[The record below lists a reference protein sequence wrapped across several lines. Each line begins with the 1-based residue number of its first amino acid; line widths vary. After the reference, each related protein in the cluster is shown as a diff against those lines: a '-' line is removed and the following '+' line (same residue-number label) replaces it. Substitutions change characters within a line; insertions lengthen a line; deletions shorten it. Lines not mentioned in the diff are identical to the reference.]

1 MENVEKAKKEKKEKP
16 SRTIETMF
24 RTTLSSHVQ
33 LSGMA
38 DKKAGLMISIN
49 SIVLSVMTSF
59 LVNKFT
65 EIPYLI
71 IPTSLMVIVC
81 LVTITF
87 ALLATKPTT
96 RSQKNLQVP
105 VDQSQ
110 IDPLFFGDYLTISA
124 DSYRA
129 HMKELIA
136 DDELM
141 YNTMLDNIYAQGRV
155 LSKKYRMLTIAYTIF
170 MYGFPVVILSYL
182 ITLVLYSWH

>member
-1 MENVEKAKKEKKEKP
+1 MEKVEKVKKEKKDKA
-16 SRTIETMF
+16 SRTIDTMF

-33 LSGMA
+33 LSGLA

-59 LVNKFT
+59 LVHEFT

-81 LVTITF
+81 LLTITF

-96 RSQKNLQVP
+96 KSQKNIAEP
-105 VDQSQ
+105 ADPSR
-110 IDPLFFGDYLTISA
+110 IDPLFFGDYLSLSA

-129 HMKELIA
+129 YMKQLIA
-136 DDELM
+136 DDERLH
-141 YNTMLDNIYAQGRV
+141 NTMLDNIYAQGRV

-170 MYGFPVVILSYL
+170 MYGFPVVIISYL
-182 ITLVLYSWH
+182 ITLFLYQWR